1 MDEVARRRKKLTSIE
16 LAALAGVS
24 SATVSRAFSPGARI
38 KPETRR
44 QILALAEEHG
54 FRPNALARS
63 LNNSQSRLVAII
75 VNTAAN
81 PAEGEGVNELVRRL
95 QALELTPLLLCCAD
109 HEDRGQLMRIASTY
123 QVDHVVLQSDMV
135 SIADATDIFRDAH
148 LIVASAE
155 PLEARAL
162 CDVRGDAA
170 DAAEAVVQHLPANGR
185 RRFAYLSGR
194 GSSFIDKQRM
204 TWFADALAR
213 RGLRFEAVAHGDYS
227 YDAGYKEAALL
238 LPRFQPDVLISAN
251 DVMAIGV
258 QRCFFACWIAC
269 ACREDLALVGHDGV
283 ALAGWESHSVTSIAP
298 SATAITDALIGM
310 IVRGPDAPPSQ
321 VIVPA
326 EVRWRRST
334 GAPG

>member
-75 VNTAAN
+75 VNTVAN

-109 HEDRGQLMRIASTY
+109 HQDRGQLMRIASTY

-135 SIADATDIFRDAH
+135 SIADATDIFRSAH

-155 PLEARAL
+155 PLEGRPL

-170 DAAEAVVQHLPANGR
+170 AAAEDVVRRLTASGR

-213 RGLRFEAVAHGDYS
+213 RGLRFEALAHGDYS
-227 YDAGYKEAALL
+227 YEAGYKEAALL
-238 LPRFQPDVLISAN
+238 LPRFQPDVVISAN

-258 QRCFFACWIAC
+258 QDAARLLGL
-269 ACREDLALVGHDGV
+269 RVPEDLALVGHDGV
-283 ALAGWESHSVTSIAP
+283 ALAGWESHSITSIAP
-298 SATAITDALIGM
+298 PGTAITDALIGM
-310 IVRGPDAPPSQ
+310 IARGADAPPSQ
-321 VIVPA
+321 VVVPA